1 MMEIATSFEREA
13 DDEVD
18 GILAESSISPSLI
31 PFLSLDPALEPFRA
45 FDDGAPSLARMK
57 RCAMHHDEA
66 FEL

>member
-1 MMEIATSFEREA
+1 MIETTESFEYVA
-13 DDEVD
+13 DDVMD
-18 GILAESSISPSLI
+18 DILAESSSSPSLI
-31 PFLSLDPALEPFRA
+31 PFLSLDPALEPFKA